1 MSRYYYHV
9 SPEPNLT
16 AVRAG
21 TCLHSSLPSV
31 ARVDELLDDSA
42 CALRWGQP
50 VYLYRVFTASVEPR
64 TEWVQEGT
72 TTAVAGQI
80 HVTTTAVPVAAPVV
94 IA

>member
-1 MSRYYYHV
+1 MTGYYYHV
-9 SPEPNLT
+9 SPDPSLT

-31 ARVDELLDDSA
+31 ARIDELIDDSA
-42 CALRWGQP
+42 CALRLGQP
-50 VYLYRVFTASVEPR
+50 VYLYRVRTHSVEPR

-80 HVTTTAVPVAAPVV
+80 YITTTAVPVAEPVV

>member
-1 MSRYYYHV
+1 MYYYHL
-9 SPEPNLT
+9 SPCPNLT

-21 TCLHSSLPSV
+21 SCLHSSLPSV
-31 ARVDELLDDSA
+31 ARVDQLLDDSA

-50 VYLYRVFTASVEPR
+50 VYCYRVFTTSVEPR

-72 TTAVAGQI
+72 ATAVNGRI
-80 HVTTTAVPVAAPVV
+80 YVTTTAVPVPAPVV